1 MATNAQ
7 KAVMW
12 IAICTPLVAA
22 WEGLYLRTYR
32 DKLAHGLLTVCY
44 GMTAA
49 EDPDISITD
58 VYTKEE
64 CQQFLADALPRYYA
78 GIAKCIHVRLTE
90 HQKAAAVSLAY
101 NVGIRAVCK
110 STFVA
115 KLNEG
120 DPRACD
126 YILRYS
132 MASGRV
138 VQGLVN
144 RRRAERKVCYT
155 GDVANG

>member
-1 MATNAQ
+1 MAIDN
-7 KAVMW
+7 KKIVVW
-12 IAICTPLVAA
+12 IAIATPLVAA
-22 WEGLYLRTYR
+22 WEGLYLKTYKDR
-32 DKLAHGLLTVCY
+32 LAHDLLTVCY
-44 GMTAA
+44 GMTSY
-49 EDPDISITD
+49 DRPVHLGD

-78 GIAKCIHVRLTE
+78 GIAKCIHVNISE

-101 NVGIRAVCK
+101 NIGVRAVCK
-110 STFVA
+110 STFVR

-120 DPRACD
+120 DPKACD

-138 VQGLVN
+138 IQGLIN
-144 RRRAERKVCYT
+144 RRRAERRVCYT
-155 GDVANG
+155 EDI

>member
-1 MATNAQ
+1 MATNTQ

-12 IAICTPLVAA
+12 IAICTPLVAG
-22 WEGLYLRTYR
+22 WEGLFLRTYKDR
-32 DKLAHGLLTVCY
+32 LAHNLLTVCY
-44 GMTAA
+44 GMTKA
-49 EDPDISITD
+49 EDPDISIND

-64 CQQFLADALPRYYA
+64 CQQFLADALPRYYN
-78 GIAKCIHVRLTE
+78 GVAKCIHVELTE

-110 STFVA
+110 STFIR

-120 DPRACD
+120 DPKACD
-126 YILRYS
+126 YIMRYS

-138 VQGLVN
+138 IQGLLN

-155 GDVANG
+155 EDT

>member
-1 MATNAQ
+1 MNTAQ
-7 KAVMW
+7 KAITWV
-12 IAICTPLVAA
+12 AICTPLVAA
-22 WEGLYLRTYR
+22 WEGLYLRTYKDR
-32 DKLAHGLLTVCY
+32 LAHDLLTVCY
-44 GMTAA
+44 GATKA
-49 EDPDISITD
+49 ELPNISIHD

-64 CQQFLADALPRYYA
+64 CQQLLANALPRYYA
-78 GIAKCIHVRLTE
+78 GISKCIRVSLTE

-101 NVGIRAVCK
+101 NVGIRAVCN
-110 STFVA
+110 STFIR

-120 DPRACD
+120 DPKACD

-144 RRRAERKVCYT
+144 RRRAERKICYT
-155 GDVANG
+155 EDT

>member
-1 MATNAQ
+1 MAATNAQ
-7 KAVMW
+7 KAVIW
-12 IAICTPLVAA
+12 IAICTPLVAG
-22 WEGLYLRTYR
+22 WEGLFLRTYK
-32 DKLAHGLLTVCY
+32 DKLAYDLLTVCY
-44 GMTAA
+44 GATKA
-49 EDPDISITD
+49 ELPDISIDD

-64 CQQFLADALPRYYA
+64 CTQLLADALPRYYK
-78 GIAKCIHVRLTE
+78 GIAKCIHVELSE

-110 STFVA
+110 STFIR

-120 DPRACD
+120 DPKACD

-138 VQGLVN
+138 IQGLVN
-144 RRRAERKVCYT
+144 RRRAERKVCYEK
-155 GDVANG
+155 DA

>member
-1 MATNAQ
+1 MEITPRKVAT
-7 KAVMW
+7 W
-12 IAICTPLVAA
+12 IVICTPLVAA
-22 WEGLYLRTYR
+22 WEGLFLRTYR
-32 DKLAHGLLTVCY
+32 DNLAHGLLTVCY
-44 GMTAA
+44 GATKA
-49 EDPDISITD
+49 ELPDISIHD

-64 CQQFLADALPRYYA
+64 CQQLLANALPRYYA
-78 GIAKCIHVRLTE
+78 GIAKCIHVELTE

-110 STFVA
+110 STFVH

-120 DPRACD
+120 DPKACD

-138 VQGLVN
+138 IQGLLN
-144 RRRAERKVCYT
+144 RRRAERKICYMEDT
-155 GDVANG
+155 

>member
-1 MATNAQ
+1 MATNIQ
-7 KAVMW
+7 KGVIW

-22 WEGLYLRTYR
+22 WEGLFLKAYH
-32 DKLAHGLLTVCY
+32 DKLAYGLVTVCY
-44 GMTAA
+44 GMTKA

-64 CQQFLADALPRYYA
+64 CQQFLADALPKYYA
-78 GIAKCIHVRLTE
+78 GIARCIRVKLTE

-110 STFVA
+110 STFIR

-120 DPRACD
+120 DPKACD

-132 MASGRV
+132 MASGHI

-155 GDVANG
+155 EDT